1 MGTGFIDR
9 DEVVS
14 GTWTEPLHIDVVV
27 RYDDRLSSGE
37 LFFANQPGDDLRRHE
52 MGADR
57 DVGLVLL
64 RSLINGRV
72 LSRENAGRSRSCFA
86 RFSRSS

>member
-14 GTWTEPLHIDVVV
+14 GTRTEPLHVDVKV
-27 RYDDRLSSGE
+27 RYDDGLPSGE
-37 LFFANQPGDDLRRHE
+37 LLFANQPGDDLGRHE

-57 DVGLVLL
+57 DVGLMFFKKLDQRASVEPRKR
-64 RSLINGRV
+64 RS
-72 LSRENAGRSRSCFA
+72 E
-86 RFSRSS
+86 